1 FLTIVGTRKKTRV
14 QVIPSTFVLGGGPID
29 DTEAGDRI
37 EIELDPFDV
46 LNLETDDFNA
56 DFTGSLVRADQPI
69 VVFSG
74 SEASD
79 APWFDDLG
87 DRQCCA
93 DHLEEQLDPVRTAGK
108 YFVASV
114 SPNRTRALQRAGATL
129 GIESQV
135 DFFRAVAVTERGAT
149 LTVSVPDVG
158 PQSVRLP
165 GRGDVVEISSSTHFV

>member
-79 APWFDDLG
+79 APWFDTLAK
-87 DRQCCA
+87 RQCCA
-93 DHLEEQLDPVRTAGK
+93 DHLEEQLDPIRTAGK

-114 SPNRTRALQRAGATL
+114 SPNRTAALAFAGASV
-129 GIESQV
+129 GIEDQV
-135 DFFRAVAVTERGAT
+135 EYFRAIAVTEGGAR
-149 LTVSVPDVG
+149 LSVTV
-158 PQSVRLP
+158 P
-165 GRGDVVEISSSTHFV
+165 GS